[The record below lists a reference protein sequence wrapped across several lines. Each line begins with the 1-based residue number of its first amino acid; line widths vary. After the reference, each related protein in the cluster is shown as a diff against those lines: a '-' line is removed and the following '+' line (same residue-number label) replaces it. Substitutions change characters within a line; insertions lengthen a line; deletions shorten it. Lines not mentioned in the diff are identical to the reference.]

1 MLSIDVEDLP
11 INKGSQW
18 WLGGQSE
25 ARSGGDPLLSAV
37 GGRDLRGVWEQGGAC
52 TRTPRAEGAR
62 SRQPTSDWSCK
73 SPCEPTYV
81 SGRS

>member
-1 MLSIDVEDLP
+1 MPSIDVEDLP

-18 WLGGQSE
+18 WLGGLLE
-25 ARSGGDPLLSAV
+25 ARSGGGPLRSAV
-37 GGRDLRGVWEQGGAC
+37 GGRDLRGVWEQGGTC
-52 TRTPRAEGAR
+52 TRASRAEGAG
-62 SRQPTSDWSCK
+62 SRQPASDWSCK